1 MRVKYN
7 TLSQVIGMNNNT
19 IQLPR
24 NSIHDA
30 YILRFSM
37 HFLNETSQPITPTIK
52 ESLRSITEIN
62 VTSDS
67 IRTHYNINGYDGA
80 LLGARIQKCQT
91 SNYILDKVL
100 PTVQPDGTLELDF
113 TLYLDEG
120 DIVAAAHNNL
130 ELRVL
135 FADTT
140 SEGLRQIN
148 SSCTVTI
155 IERICTTAELY
166 ARYGGKDLIAT
177 AEPKVTGFDCDVP
190 ASSEFTGFFEL
201 QPGCLLCGAV
211 VEFANARN
219 IMPSQIGLLRTVPDR
234 VELAKADYETMR
246 AINEVAYQ
254 TKFPEGIAVMNYGTQ
269 WQDNGVGKDGW
280 SFSKGDILFAAKTTE
295 PTKARYITIE
305 KMVNIPLYKS
315 QFKFTE
321 Y

>member
-7 TLSQVIGMNNNT
+7 TLSQVVSMNNNT
-19 IQLPR
+19 VQLPR

-30 YILRFSM
+30 YVLHFNL
-37 HFLNETSQPITPTIK
+37 HFLNESDKPITPTIK
-52 ESLRSITEIN
+52 ETLRSINEIN

-67 IRTHYNINGYDGA
+67 IRTHYNINGYDAA
-80 LLGARIQKCQT
+80 LLSARIQKHLT
-91 SNYILDKVL
+91 NNHILEKVL
-100 PTVQPDGTLELDF
+100 PTVQPDASLELDF
-113 TLYLDEG
+113 SLYLDEG

-130 ELRVL
+130 ELRIL

-148 SSCTVTI
+148 SSCMVTI

-166 ARYGGKDLIAT
+166 ARYGGQSLIAT

-190 ASSEFTGFFEL
+190 ASSEFTGFYEL
-201 QPGCLLCGAV
+201 QPGCLLCGSV
-211 VEFANARN
+211 VDFSNSKN
-219 IMPSQIGLLRTVPDR
+219 VMPDMVGLLRTVPDR
-234 VELAKADYETMR
+234 VELAKVDYKTMR
-246 AINEVAYQ
+246 AINEVAFQ
-254 TKFPEGIAVMNYGTQ
+254 TTFPLGVIHMNYGTQ

-280 SFSKGDILFAAKTTE
+280 SFSKGDILFAARTTE
-295 PTKARYITIE
+295 PTKARYITLE